1 MNSIKELQ
9 DASLVEL
16 DDQLAT
22 YGFKRPARSQSYYRK
37 APWGRSAF
45 HISYIKHR
53 TDCDLTADVAV
64 RIDELEQLVN
74 ANNPS
79 IAEAE
84 RNKTF
89 SLGAELG
96 NISEGRP
103 KRWTLATLEDV
114 TRVVPSVMAMFR
126 EVGLPYIERYA
137 SLQNAFEALR
147 PNDRASWL
155 HSPFHG
161 ERCRQIVALALLL
174 GKVDQ
179 LDGTIQDCTRFLR
192 DRNDPELADFLTFA
206 QEIRRRAMTHARS

>member
-1 MNSIKELQ
+1 MKELQ
-9 DASLVEL
+9 DAFLAEL
-16 DDQLAT
+16 DDQLAK
-22 YGFKRPARSQSYYRK
+22 YGFERPARSSYYRK
-37 APWGRSAF
+37 EPCGKSAF
-45 HISYIKHR
+45 HISFIKHR

-74 ANNPS
+74 ANNPR
-79 IAEAE
+79 IAKSE

-103 KRWTLATLEDV
+103 KRWTLATLEDMN
-114 TRVVPSVMAMFR
+114 RIVPSVMSTFR

-137 SLQNAFEALR
+137 SLRNAFEALK

-161 ERCRQIVALALLL
+161 ERCRQIVALAFLL
-174 GKVDQ
+174 GKVEQ
-179 LDGTIQDCTRFLR
+179 MDGIIQDCTRFLK
-192 DRNDPELADFLTFA
+192 DRNDPELAGFLAFA
-206 QEIRRRAMTHARS
+206 EAIRRRAIG

>member
-1 MNSIKELQ
+1 MSSIKELQ
-9 DASLVEL
+9 DALLVEL

-22 YGFKRPARSQSYYRK
+22 YGLKRPARSQSYYRK
-37 APWGRSAF
+37 EPWGKTAF
-45 HISYIKHR
+45 HVSFIKHR

-64 RIDELEQLVN
+64 RIDELEKLVN
-74 ANNPS
+74 ANNPR
-79 IAEAE
+79 IAASE

-114 TRVVPSVMAMFR
+114 KRVVPSVMATFQT
-126 EVGLPYIERYA
+126 VGLPYIERYA
-137 SLQNAFEALR
+137 SLQNAFEALT

-161 ERCRQIVALALLL
+161 ERCKQIVALAFLL
-174 GKVDQ
+174 GKVGE
-179 LDGTIQDCTRFLR
+179 LDGLIQDCSRFLN
-192 DRNDPELADFLTFA
+192 DRNDSELADFLAFA
-206 QEIRRRAMTHARS
+206 EEIRRRAMAPARC